1 MFPAAE
7 REDEQRGAD
16 DDERSRGEEGAQAVG
31 VAAVA
36 EQVGEKQEEGEYQ
49 LEDDSHRVAPA
60 EGARGEIPGGE
71 ANPYRQEI
79 AVCAFTA
86 KREGEN
92 QRVAC
97 GKSSPGVVLVV
108 IIAATLPLPQK
119 QGEQRQ
125 HIGQIL
131 PAPEHIRRVQ
141 EAAKRMEAQDV
152 REQSD
157 EKGDCPAARQK
168 RQR

>member
-1 MFPAAE
+1 MQTVAI
-7 REDEQRGAD
+7 GAL
-16 DDERSRGEEGAQAVG
+16 AQ
-31 VAAVA
+31 
-36 EQVGEKQEEGEYQ
+36 QIGEKQDEGENQ
-49 LEDDSHRVAPA
+49 LEHERHRIASTERA
-60 EGARGEIPGGE
+60 AGEIPRGE

-79 AVCAFTA
+79 AVRTFAA

-92 QRVAC
+92 QCVAC
-97 GKSSPGVVLVV
+97 GESSPGVVLVV
-108 IIAATLPLPQK
+108 IIAAALSLPQK

-125 HIGQIL
+125 HIGRIL

-141 EAAKRMEAQDV
+141 EAVKRMETQDV

-168 RQR
+168 RQW